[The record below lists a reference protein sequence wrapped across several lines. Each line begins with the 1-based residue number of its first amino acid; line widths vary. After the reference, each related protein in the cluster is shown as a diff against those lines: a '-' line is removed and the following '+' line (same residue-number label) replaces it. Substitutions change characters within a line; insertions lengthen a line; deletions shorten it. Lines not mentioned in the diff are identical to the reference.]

1 MFSEFFT
8 PAGQKQ
14 IDKNLKKSVFNL
26 YSENKTKIDQR
37 KIKMRLRMLLLRNEN
52 LSDQAWLTWMSDNLN
67 PLIHKV
73 FQEPKI

>member
-26 YSENKTKIDQR
+26 YSENKTKIENR
-37 KIKMRLRMLLLRNEN
+37 SKENKNEITN
-52 LSDQAWLTWMSDNLN
+52 VV
-67 PLIHKV
+67 IEK
-73 FQEPKI
+73 